1 MATNQPLINPLL
13 IEAEDL
19 TVENYVTQPLDSASG
34 GEVIKVSGGDSGT
47 ASKIFRGDSGTYDV
61 VVRYLNEGDS
71 ESTLEVSINDLT
83 VDTWSVNDN
92 VQTTE
97 EFRERTIAN
106 VSLEAEDTIKIVSEK
121 NGGEDAPL
129 DFIEL
134 IPSQE
139 SSTSE
144 TLESRTIP
152 LPRVALASASVDVE
166 SVATSTTQFSSSI
179 SRIEAEDMS
188 LNNYQVHTFDS
199 ASGRQVAR
207 VGSSGSISTTFDGEE
222 GTYDLKVRYLDE
234 DDGESTLE
242 VWINDQQVDT
252 WLLDDVQ
259 TGQEFIERKVGGIQ
273 LQAGDKIE
281 IRGERDNY
289 EYARIDHIEL
299 VGVETVNIMPLGDSI
314 TEGISESEN
323 SSAQNQ
329 GGYRAPLWESI
340 AQLNINPD
348 FVGSLANGPQDFDR
362 DHNGYG
368 GQRINFLAGDDW
380 SSTRTGIP
388 IPGGN
393 PGGLTASLSEEQ
405 PDIILL
411 MAGTNNVTA
420 NQSVNKM
427 ANDLGNLINRI
438 TTLSPDTTLL
448 VSSIPPIREDS
459 SRFSDS
465 AQLAQDFNAA
475 IPGVVNT
482 WSSQGRNVAYV
493 DMTSLTEDDLSLP
506 EVDNGLHPTEEGYE
520 KIAQFWLDAINDNV
534 NIRLEAVGTNGN
546 DQIQG
551 NDLNNR
557 IEGGLGSDN
566 LTGGDGQD
574 RFVYNSAAEGLD
586 TITDFSANDVLEI
599 NADGFG
605 GGLEAGVLLNANP
618 VDTGVFVSGNNP
630 IALGSSANFL
640 YNTSSGILSFDVDGV
655 GASQAVTIATLSGAP
670 NLEARQFDIV

>member
-1 MATNQPLINPLL
+1 MTTNQPLINPLF
-13 IEAEDL
+13 IEAENL
-19 TVENYVTQPLDSASG
+19 TVDNYVTHTFQGAS
-34 GEVIKVSGGDSGT
+34 ENQVIKVSGSDSGA
-47 ASKIFRGDSGTYDV
+47 ASTTFSGEDGTYDL
-61 VVRYLNEGDS
+61 VVRYLDEDDG
-71 ESTLEVSINDLT
+71 ESSLEVHINDQL
-83 VDTWSVNDN
+83 VDTWSFSD
-92 VQTTE
+92 VQDGQ

-106 VSLEAEDTIKIVSEK
+106 VSLKVEDKIEIIGVK
-121 NGGEDAPL
+121 DGGEDARL
-129 DFIEL
+129 DYIEL
-134 IPSQE
+134 IPSQDI
-139 SSTSE
+139 STPE
-144 TLESRTIP
+144 TSDTETTSLRQA
-152 LPRVALASASVDVE
+152 RASVSVGSE
-166 SVATSTTQFSSSI
+166 SVTLSTPQFSSSI

-207 VGSSGSISTTFDGEE
+207 VGSSGSISTTFDGED
-222 GTYDLKVRYLDE
+222 GTYDLTVRYLDE

-259 TGQEFIERKVGGIQ
+259 TGQEFIERKVSGIQ

-289 EYARIDHIEL
+289 EYARVDHIEL

-340 AQLNINPD
+340 SQLNINPD
-348 FVGSLANGPQDFDR
+348 FVGSLAHGPQDFDR

-368 GQRINFLAGDDW
+368 GERINYLAGDDW
-380 SSTRTGIP
+380 SSR
-388 IPGGN
+388 GGN

-465 AQLAQDFNAA
+465 AELATDFNAA

-493 DMTSLTEDDLSLP
+493 DMTSLTEDDISLP
-506 EVDNGLHPTEEGYE
+506 EVDNGLHPTDEGYE
-520 KIAQFWLDAINDNV
+520 KIAQFWLDAINENV
-534 NIRLEAVGTNGN
+534 NIRLEVVGTNGN

-566 LTGGDGQD
+566 LSGGNGQD
-574 RFVYNSAAEGLD
+574 RFIYNSASEGLD

-599 NADGFG
+599 SADGFG

-618 VDTGVFVSGNNP
+618 VDTGVFVSGSNP

-640 YNTSSGILSFDVDGV
+640 YSTSSGVLSFDVDGV
-655 GASQAVTIATLSGAP
+655 GASQAVTIATLSNAP

>member
-1 MATNQPLINPLL
+1 MTTNQPLINPLF

-34 GEVIKVSGGDSGT
+34 GEVIKVSGGDIGT
-47 ASKIFRGDSGTYDV
+47 ASKIFHGDSGTYDV
-61 VVRYLNEGDS
+61 VVRYLNEGNS

-92 VQTTE
+92 VQTAE

-106 VSLEAEDTIKIVSEK
+106 VSLEAEDTIKIISDK
-121 NGGEDAPL
+121 NGGEDARL
-129 DFIEL
+129 DYIEL
-134 IPSQE
+134 IPSQDI
-139 SSTSE
+139 STPE
-144 TLESRTIP
+144 TSDTETIS
-152 LPRVALASASVDVE
+152 LQQARASASVGSE
-166 SVATSTTQFSSSI
+166 SVTLSTPQFSSSI

-207 VGSSGSISTTFDGEE
+207 VGSSGSISTTFDGED
-222 GTYDLKVRYLDE
+222 GTYDLMVRYLDE

-259 TGQEFIERKVGGIQ
+259 TGQEFIERKVSGIQ

-289 EYARIDHIEL
+289 EYARVDHIEL

-340 AQLNINPD
+340 SQLNINPD
-348 FVGSLANGPQDFDR
+348 FVGSLTHGPQDFDR
-362 DHNGYG
+362 DHNGYSG
-368 GQRINFLAGDDW
+368 ERINYLAGDDW
-380 SSTRTGIP
+380 SSR
-388 IPGGN
+388 GGN
-393 PGGLTASLSEEQ
+393 PGGLTASLAEEQ

-465 AQLAQDFNAA
+465 AELATDFNAA
-475 IPGVVNT
+475 IPGVVDT

-493 DMTSLTEDDLSLP
+493 DMTSLTEDDISLP
-506 EVDNGLHPTEEGYE
+506 EVDNGLHPTDEGYE
-520 KIAQFWLDAINDNV
+520 KIAQFWLDAINENV
-534 NIRLEAVGTNGN
+534 NIRLEVVGTNGN

-557 IEGGLGSDN
+557 IEGGLGGDN
-566 LTGGDGQD
+566 LTGGNGQD
-574 RFVYNSAAEGLD
+574 RFVYNSASEGLD
-586 TITDFSANDVLEI
+586 TITDFSTNDVLEI
-599 NADGFG
+599 SADGFG

-618 VDTGVFVSGNNP
+618 VDTGVFISGDNP

-640 YNTSSGILSFDVDGV
+640 YNTSSGILSFDVDGA
-655 GASQAVTIATLSGAP
+655 GASQAVTIATLSNAP

>member
-1 MATNQPLINPLL
+1 MTTNQPLINPLF

-92 VQTTE
+92 VQTAE

-106 VSLEAEDTIKIVSEK
+106 VSLEAEDTIKIISDK
-121 NGGEDAPL
+121 NGGEDARL
-129 DFIEL
+129 DYIEL
-134 IPSQE
+134 IPSQDI
-139 SSTSE
+139 STPE
-144 TLESRTIP
+144 TSDTETIS
-152 LPRVALASASVDVE
+152 LQQARASASVGSE
-166 SVATSTTQFSSSI
+166 SVTLSTPQFSSSI

-207 VGSSGSISTTFDGEE
+207 VGSSGSISTTFDGED
-222 GTYDLKVRYLDE
+222 GTYDLMVRYLDE

-259 TGQEFIERKVGGIQ
+259 TGQEFIERKVSGIQ

-289 EYARIDHIEL
+289 EYARVDHIEL

-340 AQLNINPD
+340 SQLNINPD
-348 FVGSLANGPQDFDR
+348 FVGSLTHGPQDFDR
-362 DHNGYG
+362 DHNGYSG
-368 GQRINFLAGDDW
+368 ERINYLAGDDW
-380 SSTRTGIP
+380 SSR
-388 IPGGN
+388 GGN
-393 PGGLTASLSEEQ
+393 PGGLTASLAEEQ

-465 AQLAQDFNAA
+465 AELATDFNAA
-475 IPGVVNT
+475 IPGVVDT

-493 DMTSLTEDDLSLP
+493 DMTSLTEDDISLP
-506 EVDNGLHPTEEGYE
+506 EVDNGLHPTDEGYE
-520 KIAQFWLDAINDNV
+520 KIAQFWLDAINENV
-534 NIRLEAVGTNGN
+534 NIRLEVVGTNGN

-557 IEGGLGSDN
+557 IEGGLGGDN
-566 LTGGDGQD
+566 LTGGNGQD
-574 RFVYNSAAEGLD
+574 RFVYNSASEGLD
-586 TITDFSANDVLEI
+586 TITDFSTNDVLEI
-599 NADGFG
+599 SADGFG

-618 VDTGVFVSGNNP
+618 VDTGVFISGDNP

-640 YNTSSGILSFDVDGV
+640 YNTSSGILSFDVDGA
-655 GASQAVTIATLSGAP
+655 GASQAVTIATLSNAP